1 MTIGPDGKLKVREF
15 GNVRASTRGRFGVG
29 RGTTR
34 SEISGETE
42 PLEDITTTDKE
53 IKVVVEMPGI
63 SKTILR

>member
-1 MTIGPDGKLKVREF
+1 MTIGPDGKPKIREF
-15 GNVRASTRGRFGVG
+15 GNVRASTRRRFGGG
-29 RGTTR
+29 RRTTR